1 LEYTGVEKE
10 IKIMLKKSE
19 SFGIGTSFH
28 GITIRATGNQL
39 SKIVGEYSKLK
50 SGDGKVTFQWILEN
64 EDEEIITIYDWKMYR
79 EVGIDEEIEWNIG
92 GHNKQSTEKAKE
104 EILNLLNK

>member
-1 LEYTGVEKE
+1 
-10 IKIMLKKSE
+10 MLKKSE

-28 GITIRATGNQL
+28 GITIRATANQL
-39 SKIVGEYSKLK
+39 SEIVGEYSKLK
-50 SGDGKVTFQWILEN
+50 SGDGKVVFQWILEN